1 MKKNTNRGPILC
13 AALLVSL
20 VAMPAFAQ
28 QLSGNE
34 TRGTQL
40 SAQWQH
46 GPGVVARGPD
56 GKVIFLFGEIQPS
69 VVCSPLQVCDI
80 ELQPGEIV

>member
-34 TRGTQL
+34 TRGPRL
-40 SAQWQH
+40 S
-46 GPGVVARGPD
+46 P
-56 GKVIFLFGEIQPS
+56 
-69 VVCSPLQVCDI
+69 
-80 ELQPGEIV
+80 